1 MRVKYTFTTD
11 IKDVPNGVRFH
22 LSRFLGRRS
31 INSNLQYLMNLLS
44 KEELNFSLIAK
55 KIVDLREQ
63 LSKLDILLGEA
74 STILAACQQ
83 FELDAKMPIQEF
95 VNEQTPTPETP
106 PQKVDSVV
114 SPPRYEPESNPRSPQ
129 ESSGSANEP
138 DKKQLYTNQI
148 QRNLAQM
155 TDIAQTLGKLK
166 RSNPWEAY
174 ENSLSAEE
182 ANE

>member
-95 VNEQTPTPETP
+95 VNEQTSAPVPP
-106 PQKVDSVV
+106 PQKVNPAVP
-114 SPPRYEPESNPRSPQ
+114 PPRYEPESNPARPQ

>member
-11 IKDVPNGVRFH
+11 IKGVPSGVHFH
-22 LSRFLGRRS
+22 LSRFLGKHS
-31 INSNLQYLMNLLS
+31 VDSNLQYLMNLLS
-44 KEELNFSLIAK
+44 KEELNFSLITK

-63 LSKLDILLGEA
+63 LSKFDILLGEA

-95 VNEQTPTPETP
+95 VNEQTPTTVPP
-106 PQKVDSVV
+106 PQKVDPAV
-114 SPPRYEPESNPRSPQ
+114 SPPRYVPESNPPPPQ
-129 ESSGSANEP
+129 ESSSSANEP

-166 RSNPWEAY
+166 RSSPWETY
-174 ENSLSAEE
+174 ENSLSDEE

>member
-1 MRVKYTFTTD
+1 MRVKYTFTAD

-31 INSNLQYLMNLLS
+31 VNSNLQYLMNLLS

-95 VNEQTPTPETP
+95 VNEQTPTPEAAS
-106 PQKVDSVV
+106 QKVDSVV
-114 SPPRYEPESNPRSPQ
+114 SPPRYESESNPRPSQ
-129 ESSGSANEP
+129 ESSSSVNEP